1 MEDRFDL
8 GKRAGIVGIGANVLL
23 FGVKLAAS
31 IISGSL
37 SIITDAV
44 NNLTDALSSVLVLV
58 GYHIASKPADKEHP
72 YGHARMEY
80 ISSLLIAVIVTFLG
94 FEFFRESAGS
104 LLGGRSNAKF
114 SVVALVILLSSVLVK
129 AALAVYYKIVAKK
142 IDSAVLEASAADSI
156 GDILSTSAVIVGML
170 LTPVLG
176 AWCDS
181 ALGIVI
187 SLYILA
193 MGVKLIWESADS
205 LIGKAPDKEFVSEI
219 SQKVLSYKGV
229 LGIHDLVVHTY
240 GAGKCFVS
248 VHVEVDADGDITDAH
263 DMIDNI
269 ENELSV
275 DGIHLVIHMD
285 PIQYSNPKVMMLK
298 DSVWNAVKDLGE
310 GCEYFSMHDFRVVFG
325 VTHTN
330 ILFDLAIP
338 EGFPLDDEALCREIR
353 CRVKKV
359 SPEYN
364 TVLTIDRGYET
375 TRY

>member
-1 MEDRFDL
+1 MSDRFDL

-104 LLGGRSNAKF
+104 LINGRSSAKF
-114 SVVALVILLSSVLVK
+114 NTVALVILISSVAVK
-129 AALAVYYKIVAKK
+129 AALAIYYKIVAKK
-142 IDSAVLEASAADSI
+142 IGSAVLEASAADSI
-156 GDILSTSAVIVGML
+156 GDILSTSAVIVGMI

-193 MGVKLIWESADS
+193 MGIKLIWESADS
-205 LIGKAPDKEFVSEI
+205 LIGKAPDKEFVTEI

-240 GAGKCFVS
+240 GAGNCFVS
-248 VHVEVDADGDITDAH
+248 VHVEVDADGNITDAH

-269 ENELSV
+269 ESELST
-275 DGIHLVIHMD
+275 DGVHLVIHMD
-285 PIQYSNPKVMMLK
+285 PIQYSNPRVMLLK
-298 DSVWNAVKDLGE
+298 DKIWDSIRDMGDS
-310 GCEYFSMHDFRVVFG
+310 CEYFSMHDFRVVFG
-325 VTHTN
+325 PTHTN
-330 ILFDLAIP
+330 VLFDLAIP
-338 EGFPLDDEALCREIR
+338 EEFPLDDHDLCAEIR
-353 CRVKKV
+353 KRVKAV

>member
-1 MEDRFDL
+1 MEERFDL
-8 GKRAGIVGIGANVLL
+8 GKKAGIVGIGANVLL
-23 FGVKLAAS
+23 FAIKLAAS

-94 FEFFRESAGS
+94 FEFFRESAGA
-104 LLGGRSNAKF
+104 LINGRSNAKF

-129 AALAVYYKIVAKK
+129 AALAVYYKIIAKK
-142 IDSAVLEASAADSI
+142 IGSAVLEASAADSI
-156 GDILSTSAVIVGML
+156 GDILSTSAVILGMI
-170 LTPVLG
+170 LTPILG

-205 LIGKAPDKEFVSEI
+205 LIGKAPDKEFVSEL
-219 SQKVLSYKGV
+219 SKKVLSYKGV

-275 DGIHLVIHMD
+275 DGLHLVIHMD
-285 PIQYSNPKVMMLK
+285 PIQYSNPKVVMLK
-298 DSVWNAVKDLGE
+298 ESVWNVVKDLGD

-338 EGFPLDDEALCREIR
+338 ENFPMNDEALCKEIR
-353 CRVKKV
+353 SRVKNV

>member
-1 MEDRFDL
+1 MEERFDL
-8 GKRAGIVGIGANVLL
+8 GKKAGMVGIGANVLL

-31 IISGSL
+31 IISGSV

-104 LLGGRSNAKF
+104 LINGKSNAKF
-114 SVVALVILLSSVLVK
+114 SAAALVILLSSVLVK
-129 AALAVYYKIVAKK
+129 AALAVYYKITAKK
-142 IDSAVLEASAADSI
+142 IGSSVLEASAADSI
-156 GDILSTSAVIVGML
+156 GDILSTSAVILGMI
-170 LTPVLG
+170 LTPILG

-181 ALGIVI
+181 ALGIAI

-205 LIGKAPDKEFVSEI
+205 LIGKAPDIQFVSEL

-269 ENELSV
+269 ENELST
-275 DGIHLVIHMD
+275 DGVHLVIHMD
-285 PIQYSNPKVMMLK
+285 PIQYSNPNVMMLK
-298 DSVWNAVKDLGE
+298 DSVWDAIKDLGND
-310 GCEYFSMHDFRVVFG
+310 CEYFSMHDFRVVFG
-325 VTHTN
+325 TTHTN

-338 EGFPLDDEALCREIR
+338 ESFPMDDKTLCGEIR
-353 CRVKKV
+353 GRVKNV
-359 SPEYN
+359 SAEYN
-364 TVLTIDRGYET
+364 TVLTIDRGYESA
-375 TRY
+375 RY